1 MNTTAR
7 IKALIKLLETERGQY
22 GNLLREE
29 LASAVRNNPA
39 EVERIMT
46 EEKHTS
52 APQIILQTLEEICWE
67 DLKADFSA
75 FSAKINP
82 DLEEGLALLAKFTAP
97 AVTREELTGAL
108 DALAQKVRPVVINA
122 RDLREAAE
130 IFNHYFFNVKKFTAL
145 PAVVDVQDTS
155 FWHFLRTGK
164 GSVLCV
170 ACLYRCMSVRF
181 GLDIEIIDLA
191 GRVLLLAK
199 DSAYNDSFIIDPL
212 DNGKILQA
220 QECKEYVLS
229 RAISWDNN
237 LFTPLSSRA
246 VVRRFIANMIFILNR
261 LRDERPLAY
270 LRNYLEIL
278 TH

>member
-1 MNTTAR
+1 MNTASR

-29 LASAVRNNPA
+29 LAAAVRSNPA
-39 EVERIMT
+39 EVERIMN

-52 APQIILQTLEEICWE
+52 APRTILQTLEEVCWE
-67 DLKADFSA
+67 ELKTDFSA

-97 AVTREELTGAL
+97 AVTREDLTRAV

-122 RDLREAAE
+122 RNLREAAE
-130 IFNHYFFNVKKFTAL
+130 MFNHYFFNVKKFTAL

-170 ACLYRCMSVRF
+170 ACLYMVMSVRF

-199 DSAYNDSFIIDPL
+199 DSTYNDSFIIDPL

-270 LRNYLEIL
+270 LRSYLEIL